1 VENVKRM
8 NNKKKRA
15 RFREL
20 SRQARIQTG
29 AAFAEEFAQ
38 PCFDFE
44 AEAER
49 ANRRSAFQRIRCDLE
64 ERR

>member
-8 NNKKKRA
+8 NNKEKRA
-15 RFREL
+15 RFCEL
-20 SRQARIQTG
+20 ARQARIQTG

-44 AEAER
+44 AERER
-49 ANRRSAFQRIRCDLE
+49 ANRLAAFQHIRRNLKAQ
-64 ERR
+64 R